1 MAMKKVAEFVESWKG
16 KGDEKLPTGYYNM
29 FDSSTVGVN
38 IYVPSAS
45 IKAYQSAA
53 TWSKYASNIKGYSFE

>member
-1 MAMKKVAEFVESWKG
+1 
-16 KGDEKLPTGYYNM
+16 M

-53 TWSKYASNIKGYSFE
+53 TWRKYASNIKGYSFE